1 MSTKLLSKEIIPALY
16 HLFIGL
22 FCYWKM
28 VEKTSP
34 CLFPMAFGKV
44 MCTHSQVLSVLSEYL
59 WYPKNLN
66 VRVVDKRADISHLK
80 AGKSSVLWN
89 KQADLEI
96 KFTGGWLREGLRGQV
111 LSGNRGN
118 CKAHMGSQKIREV
131 VFVLFSRSLPS
142 WKNVEE
148 AVICSSSFY
157 TTSYIFYLLSSY
169 LLILLQKYSKSPN

>member
-80 AGKSSVLWN
+80 AGKRSVLWN

-96 KFTGGWLREGLRGQV
+96 KFTGGWLRDGLRGQV

-118 CKAHMGSQKIREV
+118 CKVQYGQSKNQRSCFCSFFTFPSIMGKCGGGSHA
-131 VFVLFSRSLPS
+131 LLRSILPPTYFIYYLP
-142 WKNVEE
+142 
-148 AVICSSSFY
+148 IC
-157 TTSYIFYLLSSY
+157 
-169 LLILLQKYSKSPN
+169 